1 MATLAS
7 LLELGQQMETQLKP
21 METVF
26 LSQFL
31 RDYLNRFNA
40 YKMNFGF
47 RKGAFEF
54 AGQTRNTNTAVLG
67 GVEYDLEPMLAAC
80 DIPNHVSIGGDFVV
94 GFDYEPLTET
104 GSITQEVGLSIFD
117 TANHGYDAFFLSGHI
132 RGLLLNILDA
142 HIRDRR
148 RIENHI
154 FTELNEL
161 LKGPLTQELVR
172 STNPS
177 RATRTRGAVGLH
189 GQFHVDT
196 GDFNFVCTG
205 LPVFYYSAAQNR
217 FIYLEPNSGPP
228 LGYFS
233 ESDAF
238 YKPYVPHHVSL
249 HPGDYLILATDGC
262 FESECYEDFCPA
274 LGAPNE
280 PIGFFR
286 YPENTDM
293 QNISEFDLYQMDPAD
308 LLVQNDPDVQSF
320 CHFLQPY
327 LAAGMGPS
335 LIVGHVLDAIKETP
349 YFHFDDKSLIVVK
362 GLVEEEMIAI

>member
-1 MATLAS
+1 
-7 LLELGQQMETQLKP
+7 MESQLKP
-21 METVF
+21 METVI
-26 LSQFL
+26 LTQFL

-54 AGQTRNTNTAVLG
+54 AGQARNTNTAKLD
-67 GVEYDLEPMLAAC
+67 GVEYDLEPMLQAC
-80 DIPNHVSIGGDFVV
+80 EAPGHVSIGGDFVV

-104 GSITQEVGLSIFD
+104 GAITQEVGLSIFD

-154 FTELNEL
+154 FTELNNL
-161 LKGPLTQELVR
+161 LKGPLTQALVK

-205 LPVFYYSAAQNR
+205 LPVFYYSSVQNR

-233 ESDAF
+233 ENDAF
-238 YKPYVPHHVSL
+238 YKPYVPHNVKL

-262 FESECYEDFCPA
+262 FESECYEDLCPA
-274 LGAPNE
+274 LGAPPE

-286 YPENTDM
+286 YPENFNMENTSAFSLYDM
-293 QNISEFDLYQMDPAD
+293 APDEIG
-308 LLVQNDPDVQSF
+308 VQNDPDIQSF

-327 LAAGMGPS
+327 VASGVGAS
-335 LIVGHVLDAIKETP
+335 LIVQNALEAIKETP
-349 YFHFDDKSLIVVK
+349 YFNFDDKSLIVVK
-362 GLVEEEMIAI
+362 ALGEEEMIAI